1 MSYIDTKKKWNRIV
15 ACVMAVILSASMTI
29 SPLAAEAVP
38 NTPKEEVVYVNL
50 NTDGSVKEINVVNI
64 FDLDKD
70 GQIVDYGRYESLR
83 NMTTTDKIEYSGD
96 KVTVDAKAGKLY
108 YEGKLSKNVM
118 PWDLSLHYYL
128 DGKEYPAEEIAGK
141 SGALKITMSIRK
153 NPNCSGAFFENYA
166 LQASVTLDTNQCENI
181 VTEDATV
188 ANVGSKKQL
197 TYTILPGKEADLA
210 ITADVKDFE
219 MPAIAVN
226 GVPLSLDIE
235 VDDEELMSKVDELVD
250 GIVKLDDGSLE
261 LKDGASELKN
271 GSSDLESG
279 ALDLRDGMSDLDGG
293 VQELYDGILKVQD
306 GLLELDSNS
315 DDLTEGSAKVKE
327 ALKTIQE
334 ALKSISASSD
344 QIDELV
350 KASNEINDGIGELV
364 GGISTLKSGIDQYK
378 AGLGED
384 GLKKLQQGNGTA
396 IELIDGIIDALN
408 NVINMLSQIPV
419 PLEQEVQPPVAQDV
433 PAETT
438 PLPDVSEE
446 HTEEETQ
453 QPSEG
458 ESTDASQDMTS
469 QEENSQEDSSN
480 TSQNDEDAGAFDE
493 LQTEEPAQMTG
504 AESSTDDYYSSG
516 SSVISQEEI
525 QAQVSLLRSL
535 IQELE
540 TVKELFNGNLALAKG
555 TETFLS
561 AAVPGVGELMS
572 GAEKLQ
578 TNYKQFNSV
587 IEGLG
592 TQLKEMLLGLSK
604 LSEGID
610 MLVEQYEVLD
620 QGINSYTGGV
630 EKILDG
636 YGQLVDGAKQ
646 LVGGSGKLKDGTN
659 TLYNGT
665 VDMAQG
671 MSDFYDGAGEL
682 KDGTGEMRDRTS
694 GMNSEINEQI
704 DNLVSDI
711 TGDPSDIGS
720 FVSDENTNVKAVQ
733 FVIQTEPIQEPDA
746 PEEEPAAQ
754 PKLTFWQ
761 KFLKLFGLYN
771 EK

>member
-15 ACVMAVILSASMTI
+15 ACVMAVILSTSMTI

-70 GQIVDYGRYESLR
+70 GQIVDYGSYESLR

-96 KVTVDAKAGKLY
+96 KITVDAKAGKLY

-118 PWDLSLHYYL
+118 PWDFSLHYYL

-153 NPNCSGAFFENYA
+153 NPDCSGTFFENYA

-197 TYTILPGKEADLA
+197 TYTILPGKEADLT

-226 GVPLSLDIE
+226 GVPLSLNID

-261 LKDGASELKN
+261 LKDGASDLKN

-327 ALKTIQE
+327 ALETIQ
-334 ALKSISASSD
+334 ASLQSISASSD

-364 GGISTLKSGIDQYK
+364 GGISTLKSGIDQYQ

-384 GLKKLQQGNGTA
+384 GLEKLQQGNGSA
-396 IELIDGIIDALN
+396 VEIIDGIIDALN
-408 NVINMLSQIPV
+408 DVIDMLSQSSVSPE
-419 PLEQEVQPPVAQDV
+419 PDAPAQ
-433 PAETT
+433 TM

-446 HTEEETQ
+446 HTEEGTQ
-453 QPSEG
+453 QPSEK
-458 ESTDASQDMTS
+458 ESTDNSQDMVP
-469 QEENSQEDSSN
+469 QEENSQEDSLE
-480 TSQNDEDAGAFDE
+480 TSQNSEDAGASDE
-493 LQTEEPAQMTG
+493 LQTDESAQMIG
-504 AESSTDDYYSSG
+504 VESSTDDYYSSG
-516 SSVISQEEI
+516 SSVTSQEEI
-525 QAQVSLLRSL
+525 QAQISLLRDL
-535 IQELE
+535 IQQLE
-540 TVKELFNGNLALAKG
+540 TVKQLFNGNLALVKG

-561 AAVPGVGELMS
+561 SAVPGVGELMS

-578 TNYKQFNSV
+578 TNYQQFNSV

-610 MLVEQYEVLD
+610 MLVEQYDVLD

-630 EKILDG
+630 AKILNG

-646 LVGGSGKLKDGTN
+646 LVGGSEKLKDGTS

-682 KDGTGEMRDRTS
+682 KDGTGEMRDKTS
-694 GMNSEINEQI
+694 GMDSEIDEQI

-711 TGDPSDIGS
+711 TGDVSDIGS

-733 FVIQTEPIQEPDA
+733 FVIKTEPIQEQDV
-746 PEEEPAAQ
+746 PEEEPAEQ

-771 EK
+771 EN

>member
-15 ACVMAVILSASMTI
+15 ACVMAVILSTSMTI

-70 GQIVDYGRYESLR
+70 GQIVDYGSYESLR

-96 KVTVDAKAGKLY
+96 KITVDAKAGKLY

-118 PWDLSLHYYL
+118 PWDFSLHYYL

-153 NPNCSGAFFENYA
+153 NPDCSGTFFENYA

-197 TYTILPGKEADLA
+197 TYTILPGKEADLT

-226 GVPLSLDIE
+226 GVPLSLNID

-261 LKDGASELKN
+261 LKDGASDLKN

-327 ALKTIQE
+327 ALETIQ
-334 ALKSISASSD
+334 ASLQSISASSD

-364 GGISTLKSGIDQYK
+364 GGISTLKNGIDQYQ

-384 GLKKLQQGNGTA
+384 GLEKLQQGNGSA
-396 IELIDGIIDALN
+396 VEMIDGIIDALN
-408 NVINMLSQIPV
+408 DVIDMLSQSSVSPE
-419 PLEQEVQPPVAQDV
+419 PDAPAQ
-433 PAETT
+433 TM

-446 HTEEETQ
+446 HTEEGTQ
-453 QPSEG
+453 QPSEK
-458 ESTDASQDMTS
+458 ESTDNSQDMVP
-469 QEENSQEDSSN
+469 QEENSQEDSLE
-480 TSQNDEDAGAFDE
+480 TSQNSEDAGASDE
-493 LQTEEPAQMTG
+493 LQTDESAQMIG
-504 AESSTDDYYSSG
+504 VESSTDDYYSSG
-516 SSVISQEEI
+516 SSVTSQEEI
-525 QAQVSLLRSL
+525 QAQISLLRDL
-535 IQELE
+535 IQQLE
-540 TVKELFNGNLALAKG
+540 TVKQLFNGNLALVKG

-561 AAVPGVGELMS
+561 SAVPGVGELMS

-578 TNYKQFNSV
+578 TNYQQFNSV

-610 MLVEQYEVLD
+610 MLVEQYDVLD

-630 EKILDG
+630 AKILDG

-646 LVGGSGKLKDGTN
+646 LVGGSEKLKDGTS

-682 KDGTGEMRDRTS
+682 KDGTGEMRDKTS
-694 GMNSEINEQI
+694 GMDSEIDEQI

-711 TGDPSDIGS
+711 TGDVSDIGS

-733 FVIQTEPIQEPDA
+733 FVIQTEPIQEQDV
-746 PEEEPAAQ
+746 PEEEPAEQ

-771 EK
+771 EN

>member
-15 ACVMAVILSASMTI
+15 ACVMAVILSTSMTI

-70 GQIVDYGRYESLR
+70 GQIVDYGSYESLR

-96 KVTVDAKAGKLY
+96 KITVDAKAGKLY

-118 PWDLSLHYYL
+118 PWDFSLHYYL

-153 NPNCSGAFFENYA
+153 NPDCSGTFFENYA

-181 VTEDATV
+181 VTKDATV

-197 TYTILPGKEADLA
+197 TYTILPGKEADLT

-226 GVPLSLDIE
+226 GVPLSLNID

-261 LKDGASELKN
+261 LKDGASDLKN

-327 ALKTIQE
+327 ALETIQ
-334 ALKSISASSD
+334 ASLQSISASSD

-364 GGISTLKSGIDQYK
+364 GGISTLKNGIDQYQ

-384 GLKKLQQGNGTA
+384 GLEKLQQGNGSA
-396 IELIDGIIDALN
+396 VEMIDGIIDALN
-408 NVINMLSQIPV
+408 DVIDMLSQSSVSPE
-419 PLEQEVQPPVAQDV
+419 PDAPDQ
-433 PAETT
+433 TM

-446 HTEEETQ
+446 HTEEGTQ
-453 QPSEG
+453 QLSEK
-458 ESTDASQDMTS
+458 ESTD
-469 QEENSQEDSSN
+469 NSH
-480 TSQNDEDAGAFDE
+480 
-493 LQTEEPAQMTG
+493 LC
-504 AESSTDDYYSSG
+504 
-516 SSVISQEEI
+516 
-525 QAQVSLLRSL
+525 LL
-535 IQELE
+535 
-540 TVKELFNGNLALAKG
+540 K
-555 TETFLS
+555 
-561 AAVPGVGELMS
+561 M
-572 GAEKLQ
+572 
-578 TNYKQFNSV
+578 
-587 IEGLG
+587 
-592 TQLKEMLLGLSK
+592 
-604 LSEGID
+604 
-610 MLVEQYEVLD
+610 
-620 QGINSYTGGV
+620 
-630 EKILDG
+630 G
-636 YGQLVDGAKQ
+636 YV
-646 LVGGSGKLKDGTN
+646 
-659 TLYNGT
+659 
-665 VDMAQG
+665 
-671 MSDFYDGAGEL
+671 
-682 KDGTGEMRDRTS
+682 R
-694 GMNSEINEQI
+694 
-704 DNLVSDI
+704 
-711 TGDPSDIGS
+711 
-720 FVSDENTNVKAVQ
+720 
-733 FVIQTEPIQEPDA
+733 
-746 PEEEPAAQ
+746 
-754 PKLTFWQ
+754 
-761 KFLKLFGLYN
+761 
-771 EK
+771 

>member
-15 ACVMAVILSASMTI
+15 ACVMAVILSTSMTI

-70 GQIVDYGRYESLR
+70 GQIVDYGSYESLR

-96 KVTVDAKAGKLY
+96 KITVDAKAGKLY

-118 PWDLSLHYYL
+118 PWDFSLHYYL

-153 NPNCSGAFFENYA
+153 NPDCSGTFFENYA

-181 VTEDATV
+181 VTEDAAV

-197 TYTILPGKEADLA
+197 TYTILPGKEADLT

-226 GVPLSLDIE
+226 GVPLSLNID

-261 LKDGASELKN
+261 LKDGASDLKN
-271 GSSDLESG
+271 GSSDLERG

-327 ALKTIQE
+327 ALETIQ
-334 ALKSISASSD
+334 ASLQSISASSD

-364 GGISTLKSGIDQYK
+364 GGISTLKNGIDQYQ

-384 GLKKLQQGNGTA
+384 ELEKLQQGNGSA
-396 IELIDGIIDALN
+396 VEMIDGIIDALN
-408 NVINMLSQIPV
+408 DVIDMLSQSSVSPE
-419 PLEQEVQPPVAQDV
+419 PDAPAQ
-433 PAETT
+433 TM

-446 HTEEETQ
+446 HTEEGTQ
-453 QPSEG
+453 QPSEK
-458 ESTDASQDMTS
+458 ESTDNSQDMVP
-469 QEENSQEDSSN
+469 QEENSQEDSLE
-480 TSQNDEDAGAFDE
+480 TSQNSEDAGASDE
-493 LQTEEPAQMTG
+493 LQTDESAQMIG
-504 AESSTDDYYSSG
+504 VESSTDDYYSSG
-516 SSVISQEEI
+516 SSVTSQEEI
-525 QAQVSLLRSL
+525 QAQISLLRDL
-535 IQELE
+535 IQQLE
-540 TVKELFNGNLALAKG
+540 TVKQLFNGNLALVKG

-561 AAVPGVGELMS
+561 SAVPGVGELMS

-578 TNYKQFNSV
+578 TNYQQFNSV

-610 MLVEQYEVLD
+610 MLVEQYDVLD

-630 EKILDG
+630 AKILDG

-646 LVGGSGKLKDGTN
+646 LVGGSEKLKDGTS

-682 KDGTGEMRDRTS
+682 KDGTGEMRDKTS
-694 GMNSEINEQI
+694 GMDSEIDEQI

-711 TGDPSDIGS
+711 TGDVSDIGS

-733 FVIQTEPIQEPDA
+733 FVIQTEPIQEQDV
-746 PEEEPAAQ
+746 PEEEPAEQ

-771 EK
+771 EN

>member
-15 ACVMAVILSASMTI
+15 ACVMAVILSTSMTI

-70 GQIVDYGRYESLR
+70 GQIVDYGSYESLR

-96 KVTVDAKAGKLY
+96 KITVDAKAGKLY

-118 PWDLSLHYYL
+118 PWDFSLHYYL

-153 NPNCSGAFFENYA
+153 NPDCSGTFFENYA

-197 TYTILPGKEADLA
+197 TYTILPGKEADLT

-226 GVPLSLDIE
+226 GVPLSLNID

-261 LKDGASELKN
+261 LKDGASDLKN

-327 ALKTIQE
+327 ALETIQ
-334 ALKSISASSD
+334 ASLQSISASSD

-364 GGISTLKSGIDQYK
+364 GGISTLKSGIDQYQ

-384 GLKKLQQGNGTA
+384 GLEKLQQGNGSA
-396 IELIDGIIDALN
+396 VEIIDGIIDALN
-408 NVINMLSQIPV
+408 DVIDMLSQSSVSPE
-419 PLEQEVQPPVAQDV
+419 PDAPAQ
-433 PAETT
+433 TM

-446 HTEEETQ
+446 HTEEGTQ
-453 QPSEG
+453 QPSEK
-458 ESTDASQDMTS
+458 ESTDNSQDMVP
-469 QEENSQEDSSN
+469 QEENSQEDSLE
-480 TSQNDEDAGAFDE
+480 TSQNSEDAGASDE
-493 LQTEEPAQMTG
+493 LQTDESAQMIG
-504 AESSTDDYYSSG
+504 VESSTDDYYSSG
-516 SSVISQEEI
+516 SSVTSQEEI
-525 QAQVSLLRSL
+525 QTQISLLRDL
-535 IQELE
+535 IQQLE
-540 TVKELFNGNLALAKG
+540 TVKQLFNGNLALVKG

-561 AAVPGVGELMS
+561 SAVPGVGELMS

-578 TNYKQFNSV
+578 TNYQQFNSV

-610 MLVEQYEVLD
+610 MLVEQYDVLD

-630 EKILDG
+630 AKILDG

-646 LVGGSGKLKDGTN
+646 LVGGSEKLKDGTS

-682 KDGTGEMRDRTS
+682 KDGTGEMRDKTS
-694 GMNSEINEQI
+694 GMDSEIDEQI

-711 TGDPSDIGS
+711 TGDVSDIGS

-733 FVIQTEPIQEPDA
+733 FVIQTEPIQEQDV
-746 PEEEPAAQ
+746 PEEEPAEQ

-771 EK
+771 EN

>member
-15 ACVMAVILSASMTI
+15 ACVMAVILSTSMTI

-70 GQIVDYGRYESLR
+70 GQIVDYGSYESLR

-96 KVTVDAKAGKLY
+96 KITVDAKAGKLY

-118 PWDLSLHYYL
+118 PWDFSLHYYL

-153 NPNCSGAFFENYA
+153 NPDCSGTFFENYA

-197 TYTILPGKEADLA
+197 TYTILPGKEADLT

-226 GVPLSLDIE
+226 GVPLSLNID

-261 LKDGASELKN
+261 LKDGASDLKN

-327 ALKTIQE
+327 ALETIQ
-334 ALKSISASSD
+334 ASLQSISASSD

-364 GGISTLKSGIDQYK
+364 GGISTLKNGIDQYQ

-384 GLKKLQQGNGTA
+384 GLEKLQQGNGSA
-396 IELIDGIIDALN
+396 VEMIDGIIDALN
-408 NVINMLSQIPV
+408 DVIDMLSQSSVSPE
-419 PLEQEVQPPVAQDV
+419 PDAPAQ
-433 PAETT
+433 TM

-446 HTEEETQ
+446 HTEEGTQ
-453 QPSEG
+453 QPSEK
-458 ESTDASQDMTS
+458 ESTDNSQDMVP
-469 QEENSQEDSSN
+469 QEENSQEDSLEP
-480 TSQNDEDAGAFDE
+480 SQNSEDAGAADE
-493 LQTEEPAQMTG
+493 LQTDETAQMIG
-504 AESSTDDYYSSG
+504 VESSTDDYYSSG
-516 SSVISQEEI
+516 SSVTSQEEI
-525 QAQVSLLRSL
+525 QAQISLLRDL
-535 IQELE
+535 IQQLE
-540 TVKELFNGNLALAKG
+540 TVKQLFNGNLALVKG

-561 AAVPGVGELMS
+561 SAVPGVGELMS

-578 TNYKQFNSV
+578 TNYQQFNSV

-610 MLVEQYEVLD
+610 MLVEQYDVLD

-630 EKILDG
+630 AKILDG

-646 LVGGSGKLKDGTN
+646 LVGGSEKLKDGTS

-682 KDGTGEMRDRTS
+682 KDGTGEMRDKTS
-694 GMNSEINEQI
+694 GMDSEIDEQI

-711 TGDPSDIGS
+711 TGDVSDIGS

-733 FVIQTEPIQEPDA
+733 FVIQTEPIQEQDV
-746 PEEEPAAQ
+746 PEEEPAEQ

-771 EK
+771 EN

>member
-15 ACVMAVILSASMTI
+15 ACVMAVILSTSMTI

-96 KVTVDAKAGKLY
+96 KITVDAKAGKLY

-118 PWDLSLHYYL
+118 PWDFSLHYYL

-153 NPNCSGAFFENYA
+153 NPDCSGTFFENYA
-166 LQASVTLDTNQCENI
+166 LQSSVTLDTNQCENI

-197 TYTILPGKEADLA
+197 TYTILPGKEADLT

-226 GVPLSLDIE
+226 GVPLSLNID

-261 LKDGASELKN
+261 LKDGASDLKN

-327 ALKTIQE
+327 ALETIQ
-334 ALKSISASSD
+334 ASLQSISASSD

-364 GGISTLKSGIDQYK
+364 GGISTLKSGIDQYQ

-384 GLKKLQQGNGTA
+384 GLEKLQQGNGSA
-396 IELIDGIIDALN
+396 VEMIDGIIDALN
-408 NVINMLSQIPV
+408 DVIDMLSQSSVSPE
-419 PLEQEVQPPVAQDV
+419 PDAPAQ
-433 PAETT
+433 TM

-446 HTEEETQ
+446 HIEEGTQ
-453 QPSEG
+453 QPSEK
-458 ESTDASQDMTS
+458 ESTDNSQDMVP
-469 QEENSQEDSSN
+469 QEENSQEDSLE
-480 TSQNDEDAGAFDE
+480 TSQNSEDAGASDE
-493 LQTEEPAQMTG
+493 LQTDESAQMIG
-504 AESSTDDYYSSG
+504 VESSTDDYYSSG
-516 SSVISQEEI
+516 SSVTSQEKI
-525 QAQVSLLRSL
+525 QAQISLLRDL
-535 IQELE
+535 IQQLE
-540 TVKELFNGNLALAKG
+540 TVKQLFNGNLALVKG

-561 AAVPGVGELMS
+561 SAVPGVGELMS

-578 TNYKQFNSV
+578 TNYQQFNSV

-610 MLVEQYEVLD
+610 MLVEQYDVLD

-630 EKILDG
+630 AKILDG

-646 LVGGSGKLKDGTN
+646 LVGGSEKLKDGTS

-682 KDGTGEMRDRTS
+682 KDGTGEMRDKTS
-694 GMNSEINEQI
+694 GMDSEIDEQI

-711 TGDPSDIGS
+711 TGDVSDIGS

-733 FVIQTEPIQEPDA
+733 FVIQTEPIQEQDVS
-746 PEEEPAAQ
+746 EEEPAEQ

-771 EK
+771 EN

>member
-15 ACVMAVILSASMTI
+15 ACVMAVILSTSMTI

-70 GQIVDYGRYESLR
+70 GQIVDYGSYESLR

-96 KVTVDAKAGKLY
+96 KITVDAKAGKLY

-118 PWDLSLHYYL
+118 PWDFSLHYYL

-153 NPNCSGAFFENYA
+153 NPDCSGTFFENYA

-197 TYTILPGKEADLA
+197 TYTILPGKEADLT

-226 GVPLSLDIE
+226 GVPLSLNID

-261 LKDGASELKN
+261 LKDGASDLKN

-327 ALKTIQE
+327 ALETIQ
-334 ALKSISASSD
+334 ASLQSISASSD

-364 GGISTLKSGIDQYK
+364 GGISTLKNGIDQYQ

-384 GLKKLQQGNGTA
+384 GLEKLQQGNGSA
-396 IELIDGIIDALN
+396 VEMIDGIIDALN
-408 NVINMLSQIPV
+408 DVIDMLSQSSVSPE
-419 PLEQEVQPPVAQDV
+419 PDAPAQ
-433 PAETT
+433 TM

-446 HTEEETQ
+446 HTEEGTQ
-453 QPSEG
+453 QPSEK
-458 ESTDASQDMTS
+458 ESTDNSQDMVP
-469 QEENSQEDSSN
+469 QEENSQEDSLE
-480 TSQNDEDAGAFDE
+480 TSQNSEDAGASDE
-493 LQTEEPAQMTG
+493 LQTDESAQMIG
-504 AESSTDDYYSSG
+504 VESSTDDYYSSG
-516 SSVISQEEI
+516 SSVTSQEEI
-525 QAQVSLLRSL
+525 QAQISLLRDL
-535 IQELE
+535 IQQLE
-540 TVKELFNGNLALAKG
+540 TVKQLFNGNLALVKG

-561 AAVPGVGELMS
+561 SAVPGVGELMS

-578 TNYKQFNSV
+578 TNYQQFNSV

-610 MLVEQYEVLD
+610 MLVEQYDVLD

-630 EKILDG
+630 AKILDG

-646 LVGGSGKLKDGTN
+646 LVGGSEKLKDGTS

-682 KDGTGEMRDRTS
+682 KDGTGEMRDKTS
-694 GMNSEINEQI
+694 GMDSEIDEQI
-704 DNLVSDI
+704 DSLVSDI
-711 TGDPSDIGS
+711 TGDVSDIGS

-733 FVIQTEPIQEPDA
+733 FVIQTEPIQEQDV
-746 PEEEPAAQ
+746 PEEEPAEQ

-771 EK
+771 EN

>member
-15 ACVMAVILSASMTI
+15 ACVMAVILSTSMTI

-70 GQIVDYGRYESLR
+70 GQIVDYGSYESLR

-96 KVTVDAKAGKLY
+96 KITVDAKAGKLY

-118 PWDLSLHYYL
+118 PWDFSLHYYL

-153 NPNCSGAFFENYA
+153 NPDCSGTFFENYA

-197 TYTILPGKEADLA
+197 TYTILPGKEADLT

-226 GVPLSLDIE
+226 GVPLSLNID

-261 LKDGASELKN
+261 LKDGASDLKN

-327 ALKTIQE
+327 ALETIQ
-334 ALKSISASSD
+334 ASLQSISASSD

-364 GGISTLKSGIDQYK
+364 GGISTLKSGIDQYQ

-384 GLKKLQQGNGTA
+384 GLEKLQQGNGSA
-396 IELIDGIIDALN
+396 VEIIDGIINALN
-408 NVINMLSQIPV
+408 DVIDMLSQSSVSPE
-419 PLEQEVQPPVAQDV
+419 PDAPAQ
-433 PAETT
+433 TM

-446 HTEEETQ
+446 HTEEGTQ
-453 QPSEG
+453 QPSEK
-458 ESTDASQDMTS
+458 ESTDNSQDMVP
-469 QEENSQEDSSN
+469 QEENSQEDSLE
-480 TSQNDEDAGAFDE
+480 TSQNSEDAGASDE
-493 LQTEEPAQMTG
+493 LQTDESAQMIG
-504 AESSTDDYYSSG
+504 VESSTDDYYSSG
-516 SSVISQEEI
+516 SSVTSQEEI
-525 QAQVSLLRSL
+525 QAQISLLRDL
-535 IQELE
+535 IQQLE
-540 TVKELFNGNLALAKG
+540 TVKQLFNGNLALVKG

-561 AAVPGVGELMS
+561 SAVPGIGELMS

-578 TNYKQFNSV
+578 TNYQQFNSV

-610 MLVEQYEVLD
+610 MLVEQYDVLD

-630 EKILDG
+630 AKILDG

-646 LVGGSGKLKDGTN
+646 LVGGSEKLKDGTS

-682 KDGTGEMRDRTS
+682 KDGTGEMRDKTS
-694 GMNSEINEQI
+694 GMDSEIDEQI

-711 TGDPSDIGS
+711 TGDVSDIGS

-733 FVIQTEPIQEPDA
+733 FVIQTEPIQEQDV
-746 PEEEPAAQ
+746 PEEEPAEQ

-771 EK
+771 EN

>member
-15 ACVMAVILSASMTI
+15 ACVMAVILSTSMTI

-70 GQIVDYGRYESLR
+70 GQIVDYGSYESLR

-96 KVTVDAKAGKLY
+96 KITVDAKAGKLY

-118 PWDLSLHYYL
+118 PWDFSLHYYL

-153 NPNCSGAFFENYA
+153 NPDCSGTFFENYA

-181 VTEDATV
+181 VTEDAAV

-197 TYTILPGKEADLA
+197 TYTILPGKEADLT

-226 GVPLSLDIE
+226 GVPLSLNID

-261 LKDGASELKN
+261 LKDGASDLKN

-327 ALKTIQE
+327 ALETIQ
-334 ALKSISASSD
+334 ASLQSISASSD

-364 GGISTLKSGIDQYK
+364 GGISTLKNGIDQYQ

-384 GLKKLQQGNGTA
+384 ELEKLQQGNGSA
-396 IELIDGIIDALN
+396 VEMIDGIIDALN
-408 NVINMLSQIPV
+408 DVIDMLSQSSVSPE
-419 PLEQEVQPPVAQDV
+419 PDAPAQ
-433 PAETT
+433 TM

-446 HTEEETQ
+446 HTEEGTQ
-453 QPSEG
+453 QPSEK
-458 ESTDASQDMTS
+458 ESTDNSQDMVP
-469 QEENSQEDSSN
+469 QEENSQEDSLE
-480 TSQNDEDAGAFDE
+480 TSQNSEDAGASDE
-493 LQTEEPAQMTG
+493 LQTDESAQMIG
-504 AESSTDDYYSSG
+504 VESSTDDYYSSG
-516 SSVISQEEI
+516 SSVTSQEEI
-525 QAQVSLLRSL
+525 QAQISLLRDL
-535 IQELE
+535 IQQLE
-540 TVKELFNGNLALAKG
+540 TVKQLFNGNLALVKG

-561 AAVPGVGELMS
+561 SAVPGVGELMS

-578 TNYKQFNSV
+578 TNYQQFNSV

-610 MLVEQYEVLD
+610 MLVEQYDVLD

-630 EKILDG
+630 AKILDG

-646 LVGGSGKLKDGTN
+646 LVGGSEKLKDGTS

-682 KDGTGEMRDRTS
+682 KDGTGEMRDKTS
-694 GMNSEINEQI
+694 GMDSEIDEQI

-711 TGDPSDIGS
+711 TGDVSDIGS

-733 FVIQTEPIQEPDA
+733 FVIQTEPIQEQDV
-746 PEEEPAAQ
+746 PEEEPAEQ

-771 EK
+771 EN

>member
-15 ACVMAVILSASMTI
+15 ACVMAVILSTSMTI

-70 GQIVDYGRYESLR
+70 GQIVDYGSYESLR

-96 KVTVDAKAGKLY
+96 KITVDAKAGKLY

-118 PWDLSLHYYL
+118 PWDFSLHYYL

-153 NPNCSGAFFENYA
+153 NPDYSGTFFENYA
-166 LQASVTLDTNQCENI
+166 LQTSVTLDTNQCENI

-197 TYTILPGKEADLA
+197 TYTILPGKEADLT

-226 GVPLSLDIE
+226 GVPLSLNID

-261 LKDGASELKN
+261 LKDGASDLKN

-327 ALKTIQE
+327 ALETIQ
-334 ALKSISASSD
+334 ASLQSISASSD

-364 GGISTLKSGIDQYK
+364 GGISTLKSGIDQYQ

-384 GLKKLQQGNGTA
+384 GLEKLQQGNGSA
-396 IELIDGIIDALN
+396 VEMIDGIIDALN
-408 NVINMLSQIPV
+408 DVIDMLSQSSVSPE
-419 PLEQEVQPPVAQDV
+419 PDAPAQ
-433 PAETT
+433 TM

-446 HTEEETQ
+446 HTEEGTQ
-453 QPSEG
+453 QPSEK
-458 ESTDASQDMTS
+458 ESTDNSQDMVP
-469 QEENSQEDSSN
+469 QEENSQEDSLE
-480 TSQNDEDAGAFDE
+480 TSQNSEDAEASNE
-493 LQTEEPAQMTG
+493 LQTDETAQMIG
-504 AESSTDDYYSSG
+504 VESSTDDYYSSG
-516 SSVISQEEI
+516 SSVTSQEEI
-525 QAQVSLLRSL
+525 QAQISLLRDL
-535 IQELE
+535 IQQLE
-540 TVKELFNGNLALAKG
+540 TVKQLFNGNLALVKG

-561 AAVPGVGELMS
+561 SAVPGVGELMS

-578 TNYKQFNSV
+578 TNYQQFNSV

-610 MLVEQYEVLD
+610 MLVEQYDVLD

-630 EKILDG
+630 AKILDG

-646 LVGGSGKLKDGTN
+646 LVGGSEKLKDGTS

-682 KDGTGEMRDRTS
+682 KDGTGEMRDKTS
-694 GMNSEINEQI
+694 GMDSEIDEQI

-711 TGDPSDIGS
+711 TGDVSDIGS

-733 FVIQTEPIQEPDA
+733 FVIQTEPIQEQDVS
-746 PEEEPAAQ
+746 EEEPAEQ

-771 EK
+771 EN

>member
-15 ACVMAVILSASMTI
+15 ACVMAVILSTSMTI

-70 GQIVDYGRYESLR
+70 GQIVDYGSYESLR

-96 KVTVDAKAGKLY
+96 KITVDAKAGKLY

-118 PWDLSLHYYL
+118 PWDFSLHYYL

-153 NPNCSGAFFENYA
+153 NPDCSGTFFENYA

-197 TYTILPGKEADLA
+197 TYTILPGKEADLT

-226 GVPLSLDIE
+226 GVPLSLNID

-261 LKDGASELKN
+261 LKDGASDLKN

-327 ALKTIQE
+327 ALETIQ
-334 ALKSISASSD
+334 ASLQSISASSD

-364 GGISTLKSGIDQYK
+364 GGISTLKNGIDQYQ

-384 GLKKLQQGNGTA
+384 GLEKLQQGNGSA
-396 IELIDGIIDALN
+396 VEMIDGIIDALN
-408 NVINMLSQIPV
+408 DVIDMLSQSSVSPE
-419 PLEQEVQPPVAQDV
+419 PDAPDQ
-433 PAETT
+433 TM

-446 HTEEETQ
+446 HTEEGTQ
-453 QPSEG
+453 RPFEK
-458 ESTDASQDMTS
+458 ESTDNSQDMVT
-469 QEENSQEDSSN
+469 QEENSQEDSLE
-480 TSQNDEDAGAFDE
+480 TSQNSEDAGASDE
-493 LQTEEPAQMTG
+493 LQTDESAQMIG
-504 AESSTDDYYSSG
+504 VESSTDDYYSSG
-516 SSVISQEEI
+516 SSVTSQEEI
-525 QAQVSLLRSL
+525 QAQISLLRDL
-535 IQELE
+535 IQQLE
-540 TVKELFNGNLALAKG
+540 TVKQLFNGNLALVKG

-561 AAVPGVGELMS
+561 SAVPGVGELMS
-572 GAEKLQ
+572 GAEKLR
-578 TNYKQFNSV
+578 TNYQQFNSV

-610 MLVEQYEVLD
+610 MLVEQYDVLD

-630 EKILDG
+630 AKILDG

-646 LVGGSGKLKDGTN
+646 LVGGSEKLKDGTS

-682 KDGTGEMRDRTS
+682 KDGTGEMRDKTS
-694 GMNSEINEQI
+694 GMDSEIDEQI

-711 TGDPSDIGS
+711 TGDVSDIGS

-733 FVIQTEPIQEPDA
+733 FVIQTEPIQEQDV
-746 PEEEPAAQ
+746 PEEEPAEQ

-771 EK
+771 EN

>member
-15 ACVMAVILSASMTI
+15 ACVMAVILSTSMTI

-70 GQIVDYGRYESLR
+70 GQIVDYGSYESLR

-96 KVTVDAKAGKLY
+96 KITVDAKAGKLY

-118 PWDLSLHYYL
+118 PWDFSLHYYL

-153 NPNCSGAFFENYA
+153 NPDCSGTFFENYA

-197 TYTILPGKEADLA
+197 TYTILPGKEADLT

-226 GVPLSLDIE
+226 GVPLSLNID

-261 LKDGASELKN
+261 LKDGASDLKN

-327 ALKTIQE
+327 ALETIQ
-334 ALKSISASSD
+334 ASLQSISASSD

-364 GGISTLKSGIDQYK
+364 GGISTLKNGIDQYQ

-384 GLKKLQQGNGTA
+384 GLEKLQQGNGSA
-396 IELIDGIIDALN
+396 VEMIDGIIDALN
-408 NVINMLSQIPV
+408 DVIDMLSQSSVSPE
-419 PLEQEVQPPVAQDV
+419 PDAPAQ
-433 PAETT
+433 TM

-446 HTEEETQ
+446 HTEEGTQ
-453 QPSEG
+453 QPSEK
-458 ESTDASQDMTS
+458 ESTDNSQDMVP
-469 QEENSQEDSSN
+469 QEENSQEDSLE
-480 TSQNDEDAGAFDE
+480 TSQNSEDAGASDE
-493 LQTEEPAQMTG
+493 LQTDESAQMIG
-504 AESSTDDYYSSG
+504 VESSTDDYYSSG
-516 SSVISQEEI
+516 SSVTSQEEI
-525 QAQVSLLRSL
+525 QAQISLLRDL
-535 IQELE
+535 IQQLE
-540 TVKELFNGNLALAKG
+540 TVKQLFNGNLALVKG

-561 AAVPGVGELMS
+561 SAVPGVGELMS

-578 TNYKQFNSV
+578 TNYQQFNSV

-610 MLVEQYEVLD
+610 MLVEQYDVLD

-630 EKILDG
+630 AKILDG

-646 LVGGSGKLKDGTN
+646 LVGGSEKLKDGTS

-682 KDGTGEMRDRTS
+682 KDGTGEMRDKTS
-694 GMNSEINEQI
+694 GMDSEIDEQI

-711 TGDPSDIGS
+711 TGDVSDIGS

-733 FVIQTEPIQEPDA
+733 FVIQTEPIQEQDVS
-746 PEEEPAAQ
+746 EEEPAEQ

-771 EK
+771 EN

>member
-1 MSYIDTKKKWNRIV
+1 
-15 ACVMAVILSASMTI
+15 
-29 SPLAAEAVP
+29 
-38 NTPKEEVVYVNL
+38 
-50 NTDGSVKEINVVNI
+50 
-64 FDLDKD
+64 
-70 GQIVDYGRYESLR
+70 
-83 NMTTTDKIEYSGD
+83 
-96 KVTVDAKAGKLY
+96 
-108 YEGKLSKNVM
+108 
-118 PWDLSLHYYL
+118 
-128 DGKEYPAEEIAGK
+128 
-141 SGALKITMSIRK
+141 
-153 NPNCSGAFFENYA
+153 
-166 LQASVTLDTNQCENI
+166 
-181 VTEDATV
+181 
-188 ANVGSKKQL
+188 
-197 TYTILPGKEADLA
+197 
-210 ITADVKDFE
+210 
-219 MPAIAVN
+219 
-226 GVPLSLDIE
+226 
-235 VDDEELMSKVDELVD
+235 
-250 GIVKLDDGSLE
+250 
-261 LKDGASELKN
+261 
-271 GSSDLESG
+271 
-279 ALDLRDGMSDLDGG
+279 
-293 VQELYDGILKVQD
+293 
-306 GLLELDSNS
+306 
-315 DDLTEGSAKVKE
+315 
-327 ALKTIQE
+327 
-334 ALKSISASSD
+334 
-344 QIDELV
+344 
-350 KASNEINDGIGELV
+350 
-364 GGISTLKSGIDQYK
+364 
-378 AGLGED
+378 
-384 GLKKLQQGNGTA
+384 
-396 IELIDGIIDALN
+396 
-408 NVINMLSQIPV
+408 MLSQIPV

>member
-15 ACVMAVILSASMTI
+15 ACVMAVILSTSMTI

-38 NTPKEEVVYVNL
+38 NTPKEEVVYANL

-70 GQIVDYGRYESLR
+70 GQIVDYGSYESLR

-96 KVTVDAKAGKLY
+96 KITVDAKAGKLY

-118 PWDLSLHYYL
+118 PWDFSLHYYL

-153 NPNCSGAFFENYA
+153 NPDCSGTFFENYA

-197 TYTILPGKEADLA
+197 TYTILPGKEADLI

-226 GVPLSLDIE
+226 GVPLSLNID

-261 LKDGASELKN
+261 LKDGASDLKN

-327 ALKTIQE
+327 ALETIQ
-334 ALKSISASSD
+334 ASLQSISASSD

-364 GGISTLKSGIDQYK
+364 GGISTLKSGIDQYQ

-384 GLKKLQQGNGTA
+384 GLEKLQQGNGSA
-396 IELIDGIIDALN
+396 VEIIDGIIDALN
-408 NVINMLSQIPV
+408 DVIDMLSQSSVSPE
-419 PLEQEVQPPVAQDV
+419 PDAPAQ
-433 PAETT
+433 TM

-446 HTEEETQ
+446 HTEEGTQ
-453 QPSEG
+453 QPSEK
-458 ESTDASQDMTS
+458 ESTDNSQDMVP
-469 QEENSQEDSSN
+469 QEENSQEDSLE
-480 TSQNDEDAGAFDE
+480 TSQNSEDAGASDE
-493 LQTEEPAQMTG
+493 LQTDESAQMIG
-504 AESSTDDYYSSG
+504 VESSTDDYYSSG
-516 SSVISQEEI
+516 SSVTSQEEI
-525 QAQVSLLRSL
+525 QAQISLLRDL
-535 IQELE
+535 IQQLE
-540 TVKELFNGNLALAKG
+540 TVKQLFNGNLALVKG

-561 AAVPGVGELMS
+561 SAVPGVGELMS

-578 TNYKQFNSV
+578 TNYQQFNSV

-610 MLVEQYEVLD
+610 MLVEQYDVLD

-630 EKILDG
+630 AKILDG

-646 LVGGSGKLKDGTN
+646 LVGGSEKLKDGTS

-682 KDGTGEMRDRTS
+682 KDGTGEMRDKTS
-694 GMNSEINEQI
+694 GMDSEIDEQI

-711 TGDPSDIGS
+711 TGDVSDIGS

-733 FVIQTEPIQEPDA
+733 FVIQTEPIQEQDV
-746 PEEEPAAQ
+746 PEEEPAEQ

-771 EK
+771 EN

>member
-15 ACVMAVILSASMTI
+15 ACVMAVILSTSMTI

-70 GQIVDYGRYESLR
+70 GQIVDYGSYESLR

-96 KVTVDAKAGKLY
+96 KITVDAKAGKLY

-118 PWDLSLHYYL
+118 PWDFSLHYYL

-153 NPNCSGAFFENYA
+153 NPDCSGTFFENYA

-197 TYTILPGKEADLA
+197 TYTILPGKEADLT

-226 GVPLSLDIE
+226 GVPLSLNID

-261 LKDGASELKN
+261 LKDGASDLKN

-327 ALKTIQE
+327 ALETIQ
-334 ALKSISASSD
+334 ASLQSISASSD

-364 GGISTLKSGIDQYK
+364 GGISTLKNGIDQYQ

-384 GLKKLQQGNGTA
+384 GLEKLQQGNGSA
-396 IELIDGIIDALN
+396 VEMIDGIIDALN
-408 NVINMLSQIPV
+408 DVIDMLSQSSVSPE
-419 PLEQEVQPPVAQDV
+419 PDAPAQ
-433 PAETT
+433 TM
-438 PLPDVSEE
+438 PLPDISEE
-446 HTEEETQ
+446 HTEEGTQ
-453 QPSEG
+453 QPSEK
-458 ESTDASQDMTS
+458 ESTDNSQDMVP
-469 QEENSQEDSSN
+469 QEENSQEDSLE
-480 TSQNDEDAGAFDE
+480 TSQNSEDAGASDE
-493 LQTEEPAQMTG
+493 LQTDETAQMIG
-504 AESSTDDYYSSG
+504 VESSTDDYYSSG
-516 SSVISQEEI
+516 SSVTSQEEI
-525 QAQVSLLRSL
+525 QAQISLLRDL
-535 IQELE
+535 IQQLE
-540 TVKELFNGNLALAKG
+540 TVKQLFNGNLALVKG

-561 AAVPGVGELMS
+561 SAVPGVGELMS

-578 TNYKQFNSV
+578 TNYQQFNSV

-610 MLVEQYEVLD
+610 MLVEQYDVLD

-630 EKILDG
+630 AKILDG

-646 LVGGSGKLKDGTN
+646 LVGGSEKLKDGTS

-682 KDGTGEMRDRTS
+682 KDGTGEMRDKTS
-694 GMNSEINEQI
+694 GMDSEIDEQI
-704 DNLVSDI
+704 DSLVSDI
-711 TGDPSDIGS
+711 TGDVSDIGS

-733 FVIQTEPIQEPDA
+733 FVIQTEPIQEQDV
-746 PEEEPAAQ
+746 PEEEPAEQ

-771 EK
+771 EN

>member
-15 ACVMAVILSASMTI
+15 ACVMAVILSTSMTI

-70 GQIVDYGRYESLR
+70 GQIVDYGSYESLR

-96 KVTVDAKAGKLY
+96 KITVDAKAGKLY

-118 PWDLSLHYYL
+118 PWDFSLHYYL

-153 NPNCSGAFFENYA
+153 NPDCSGTFFENYA

-197 TYTILPGKEADLA
+197 TYTILPGKEADLT

-226 GVPLSLDIE
+226 GVPLSLNID

-261 LKDGASELKN
+261 LKDGASDLKD

-327 ALKTIQE
+327 ALETIQ
-334 ALKSISASSD
+334 ASLQSISASSD

-350 KASNEINDGIGELV
+350 NASNEINAGIGELV
-364 GGISTLKSGIDQYK
+364 GGISTLKSGIDQYQ

-384 GLKKLQQGNGTA
+384 GLEKLQQGNGSA
-396 IELIDGIIDALN
+396 VEMIDGIIDALN
-408 NVINMLSQIPV
+408 NVIDMLSQSSVSPE
-419 PLEQEVQPPVAQDV
+419 PDAPAQ
-433 PAETT
+433 TM

-446 HTEEETQ
+446 HTEEGTQ
-453 QPSEG
+453 QPSEK
-458 ESTDASQDMTS
+458 ESTDNSQDMVT
-469 QEENSQEDSSN
+469 QEENSQEDSLE
-480 TSQNDEDAGAFDE
+480 TSQNSEDAGASDE
-493 LQTEEPAQMTG
+493 LQTDETAQMIG
-504 AESSTDDYYSSG
+504 VESSTDDYYSSG
-516 SSVISQEEI
+516 SSVTSQEEI
-525 QAQVSLLRSL
+525 QAQISLLRDL
-535 IQELE
+535 IQQLE
-540 TVKELFNGNLALAKG
+540 TVKQLFNGNLALVKG

-561 AAVPGVGELMS
+561 SAVPGVGELMS

-578 TNYKQFNSV
+578 TNYQQFNSV

-592 TQLKEMLLGLSK
+592 TQLKEMLLGLSE

-610 MLVEQYEVLD
+610 MLVEQYDVLD

-630 EKILDG
+630 AKILDG

-646 LVGGSGKLKDGTN
+646 LVGGSEELKDGTS

-682 KDGTGEMRDRTS
+682 KDGTGEMRDKTS
-694 GMNSEINEQI
+694 GMDSEIDEQI
-704 DNLVSDI
+704 DSLVSDI
-711 TGDPSDIGS
+711 TGDVSDIGS

-733 FVIQTEPIQEPDA
+733 FVIQTEPIQEQDV
-746 PEEEPAAQ
+746 PEEEPAEQ

-771 EK
+771 EN

>member
-15 ACVMAVILSASMTI
+15 ACVMAVILSTSMTI

-70 GQIVDYGRYESLR
+70 GQIVDYGSYESLR

-96 KVTVDAKAGKLY
+96 KITVDAKAGKLY

-118 PWDLSLHYYL
+118 PWDFSLHYYL

-153 NPNCSGAFFENYA
+153 NPDCSGTFFENYA

-197 TYTILPGKEADLA
+197 TYTILPGKEADLT
-210 ITADVKDFE
+210 ITADVKNFE

-226 GVPLSLDIE
+226 GVPLSLNID

-261 LKDGASELKN
+261 LKDGASDLKN

-327 ALKTIQE
+327 ALETIQ
-334 ALKSISASSD
+334 ASLQSISASSD

-364 GGISTLKSGIDQYK
+364 GGISTLKSGIDQYQ

-384 GLKKLQQGNGTA
+384 GLEKLQQGNGSA
-396 IELIDGIIDALN
+396 VEMIDGIIDALN
-408 NVINMLSQIPV
+408 DVIDMLSQSSVSPE
-419 PLEQEVQPPVAQDV
+419 PDAPSQ
-433 PAETT
+433 TM

-446 HTEEETQ
+446 HTEEGTQ
-453 QPSEG
+453 QPSEK
-458 ESTDASQDMTS
+458 ESTDNSQDMVT
-469 QEENSQEDSSN
+469 QEENSQEDSLE
-480 TSQNDEDAGAFDE
+480 TSQNSEDAGASDE
-493 LQTEEPAQMTG
+493 LQTDESAQMIG
-504 AESSTDDYYSSG
+504 VESSTDDYYSSG
-516 SSVISQEEI
+516 SSVTSQEEI
-525 QAQVSLLRSL
+525 QTQISLLRDL
-535 IQELE
+535 IQQLE
-540 TVKELFNGNLALAKG
+540 TVKQLFNGNLALVKG

-561 AAVPGVGELMS
+561 SAVPGVGELMS

-578 TNYKQFNSV
+578 TNYQQFNSV

-610 MLVEQYEVLD
+610 MLVEQYDVLD

-630 EKILDG
+630 AKILDG

-646 LVGGSGKLKDGTN
+646 LVGGSEKLKDGTS

-682 KDGTGEMRDRTS
+682 KDGTGEMRDKTS
-694 GMNSEINEQI
+694 GMDSEIDEQI

-711 TGDPSDIGS
+711 TGDVSDIGS

-733 FVIQTEPIQEPDA
+733 FVIQTEPIQEQDV
-746 PEEEPAAQ
+746 PEEEPAEQ

-771 EK
+771 EN

>member
-15 ACVMAVILSASMTI
+15 ACVMAVILSTSMTI

-70 GQIVDYGRYESLR
+70 GQIVDYGSYESLR

-96 KVTVDAKAGKLY
+96 KITVDAKAGKLY

-118 PWDLSLHYYL
+118 PWDFSLHYYL

-153 NPNCSGAFFENYA
+153 NPDCSGTFFENYA

-197 TYTILPGKEADLA
+197 TYTILPGKEADLT

-226 GVPLSLDIE
+226 GVPLSLNID

-261 LKDGASELKN
+261 LKDGASDLKN

-315 DDLTEGSAKVKE
+315 DELTEGSAKVKE

-334 ALKSISASSD
+334 ALHSISASSE

-364 GGISTLKSGIDQYK
+364 GGISALKSGIDQYN

-384 GLKKLQQGNGTA
+384 GLEKLQQGNGSA
-396 IELIDGIIDALN
+396 VEMIDGIIDALN
-408 NVINMLSQIPV
+408 DVIDMLSQSSVSPE
-419 PLEQEVQPPVAQDV
+419 PDAPAQ
-433 PAETT
+433 TM

-446 HTEEETQ
+446 HTEEGTQ
-453 QPSEG
+453 QPSEK
-458 ESTDASQDMTS
+458 ESTDNSQDMVP
-469 QEENSQEDSSN
+469 QEENSQEDSLE
-480 TSQNDEDAGAFDE
+480 TSQNSEDAGASDE
-493 LQTEEPAQMTG
+493 LQTDESAQMIG
-504 AESSTDDYYSSG
+504 VESSTDDYYSSG
-516 SSVISQEEI
+516 SSVTSQEEI
-525 QAQVSLLRSL
+525 QAQISLLRDL
-535 IQELE
+535 IQQLE
-540 TVKELFNGNLALAKG
+540 TVKQLFNGNLALVKG

-561 AAVPGVGELMS
+561 SAVPGVGELMS

-578 TNYKQFNSV
+578 TNYQQFNSV

-610 MLVEQYEVLD
+610 MLVEQYDVLD

-630 EKILDG
+630 AKILDG

-646 LVGGSGKLKDGTN
+646 LVGGSEKLKDGTS

-682 KDGTGEMRDRTS
+682 KDGTGEMRDKTS
-694 GMNSEINEQI
+694 GMDSEIDEQI

-711 TGDPSDIGS
+711 TGDVSDIGS

-733 FVIQTEPIQEPDA
+733 FVIKTEPIQEQDV
-746 PEEEPAAQ
+746 PEEEPAEQ

-771 EK
+771 EN

>member
-15 ACVMAVILSASMTI
+15 ACVMAVILSTSMTI

-70 GQIVDYGRYESLR
+70 GQIVDYGSYESLR

-96 KVTVDAKAGKLY
+96 KITVDAKAGKLY

-118 PWDLSLHYYL
+118 PWDFSLHYYL
-128 DGKEYPAEEIAGK
+128 DGKEYSAEEIAGK

-153 NPNCSGAFFENYA
+153 NPDCSGTFFENYA

-197 TYTILPGKEADLA
+197 TYTILPGKEADLT

-226 GVPLSLDIE
+226 GVPLSLNID
-235 VDDEELMSKVDELVD
+235 VDDKELMSKVDELVD

-261 LKDGASELKN
+261 LKDGASDLKN

-327 ALKTIQE
+327 ALETIQ
-334 ALKSISASSD
+334 ASLQSISASSD

-364 GGISTLKSGIDQYK
+364 GGISTLKSGIDQYQ

-384 GLKKLQQGNGTA
+384 GLEKLQQGNGSA
-396 IELIDGIIDALN
+396 VEIIDGIINALN
-408 NVINMLSQIPV
+408 DVIDMLSQSSVSPE
-419 PLEQEVQPPVAQDV
+419 PDAPAQ
-433 PAETT
+433 TM

-446 HTEEETQ
+446 HTEEGTQ
-453 QPSEG
+453 QPSEK
-458 ESTDASQDMTS
+458 ESTDNSQDMVP
-469 QEENSQEDSSN
+469 QEENSQEDSLE
-480 TSQNDEDAGAFDE
+480 TSQNSEDAGASDE
-493 LQTEEPAQMTG
+493 LQTDESAQMIG
-504 AESSTDDYYSSG
+504 VESSTDDYYSSG
-516 SSVISQEEI
+516 SSVTSQEEI
-525 QAQVSLLRSL
+525 QAQISLLRDL
-535 IQELE
+535 IQQLE
-540 TVKELFNGNLALAKG
+540 TVKQLFNGNLALVKG

-561 AAVPGVGELMS
+561 SAVPGVGELMS

-578 TNYKQFNSV
+578 TNYQQFNSV

-610 MLVEQYEVLD
+610 MLVEQYDVLD

-630 EKILDG
+630 AKILDG

-646 LVGGSGKLKDGTN
+646 LVGGSEKLKDGTS

-682 KDGTGEMRDRTS
+682 KDGTGEMRDKTS
-694 GMNSEINEQI
+694 GMDSEIDEQI
-704 DNLVSDI
+704 DSLVSDI
-711 TGDPSDIGS
+711 TGDVSDIGS

-733 FVIQTEPIQEPDA
+733 FVIQTEPIQEQDV
-746 PEEEPAAQ
+746 PEEEPAEQ

-771 EK
+771 EN

>member
-15 ACVMAVILSASMTI
+15 ACVMAVILSTSMTI

-70 GQIVDYGRYESLR
+70 GQIVDYGSYESLR

-96 KVTVDAKAGKLY
+96 KITVDAKAGKLY

-118 PWDLSLHYYL
+118 PWDFSLHYYL

-153 NPNCSGAFFENYA
+153 NPDCSGTFFENYA

-197 TYTILPGKEADLA
+197 TYTILPGKEADLT

-226 GVPLSLDIE
+226 GVPLSLNID

-261 LKDGASELKN
+261 LKDGASDLKN

-327 ALKTIQE
+327 ALETIQ
-334 ALKSISASSD
+334 ASLQSISASSD

-364 GGISTLKSGIDQYK
+364 GGISTLKSGIDQYQ

-384 GLKKLQQGNGTA
+384 GLEKLQQGNGSA
-396 IELIDGIIDALN
+396 VEIIDGIIDALN
-408 NVINMLSQIPV
+408 DVIDMLSQSSVSPE
-419 PLEQEVQPPVAQDV
+419 PDAPAQ
-433 PAETT
+433 TM

-446 HTEEETQ
+446 HTEEGTQ
-453 QPSEG
+453 QPSEK
-458 ESTDASQDMTS
+458 ESTDNSQDMVP
-469 QEENSQEDSSN
+469 QEENSQEDSLE
-480 TSQNDEDAGAFDE
+480 TSQNSEDAGASDE
-493 LQTEEPAQMTG
+493 LQTDESAQMIG
-504 AESSTDDYYSSG
+504 VESSTDDYYSSG
-516 SSVISQEEI
+516 SSVTSQEEI
-525 QAQVSLLRSL
+525 QAQISLLRDL
-535 IQELE
+535 IQQLE
-540 TVKELFNGNLALAKG
+540 TVKQLFNGNLALVKG

-561 AAVPGVGELMS
+561 SAVPGVGELMS

-578 TNYKQFNSV
+578 TNYQQFNSV

-610 MLVEQYEVLD
+610 MLVEQYDVLD

-630 EKILDG
+630 AKILDG

-646 LVGGSGKLKDGTN
+646 LVGGSEKLKDGTS

-682 KDGTGEMRDRTS
+682 KDGTGEMRDKTS
-694 GMNSEINEQI
+694 GMDSEIDEQI

-711 TGDPSDIGS
+711 TGDVSDIGS

-733 FVIQTEPIQEPDA
+733 FVIQTEPIQEQDV
-746 PEEEPAAQ
+746 PEEEPAEQ

-771 EK
+771 EN

>member
-15 ACVMAVILSASMTI
+15 ACVMAVILSTSMTI

-70 GQIVDYGRYESLR
+70 GQIVDYGSYESLR

-96 KVTVDAKAGKLY
+96 KITVDAKAGKLY

-118 PWDLSLHYYL
+118 PWDFSLHYYL

-153 NPNCSGAFFENYA
+153 NPDCSGTFFENYA

-197 TYTILPGKEADLA
+197 TYTILPGKEADLT

-226 GVPLSLDIE
+226 GVPLSLNID

-261 LKDGASELKN
+261 LKDGASDLKN

-327 ALKTIQE
+327 ALETIQ
-334 ALKSISASSD
+334 ASLQSISASSD

-364 GGISTLKSGIDQYK
+364 GGISTLKNGIDQYQ

-384 GLKKLQQGNGTA
+384 ELEKLQQGNGSA
-396 IELIDGIIDALN
+396 VEMIDGIIDALN
-408 NVINMLSQIPV
+408 DVIDMLSQSSVSPE
-419 PLEQEVQPPVAQDV
+419 PDAPAQ
-433 PAETT
+433 TM
-438 PLPDVSEE
+438 PLPDISEE
-446 HTEEETQ
+446 HTEEGTQ
-453 QPSEG
+453 QPSEK
-458 ESTDASQDMTS
+458 ESTDNSQDMVP
-469 QEENSQEDSSN
+469 QEENSQEDSLE
-480 TSQNDEDAGAFDE
+480 TSQNSEDAGASDE
-493 LQTEEPAQMTG
+493 LQTDESAQMIG
-504 AESSTDDYYSSG
+504 VESSTDDYYSSG
-516 SSVISQEEI
+516 SSVTSQEEI
-525 QAQVSLLRSL
+525 QAQISLLRDL
-535 IQELE
+535 IQQLE
-540 TVKELFNGNLALAKG
+540 TVKQLFNGNLALVKG

-561 AAVPGVGELMS
+561 SAVPGVGELMS

-578 TNYKQFNSV
+578 TNYQQFNSV

-610 MLVEQYEVLD
+610 MLVEQYDVLD

-630 EKILDG
+630 AKILDG

-646 LVGGSGKLKDGTN
+646 LVGGSEKLKDGTS

-682 KDGTGEMRDRTS
+682 KDGTGEMRDKTS
-694 GMNSEINEQI
+694 GMDSEIDEQI

-711 TGDPSDIGS
+711 TGDVSDIGS

-733 FVIQTEPIQEPDA
+733 FVIQTEPIQEQDV
-746 PEEEPAAQ
+746 PEEEPAEQ

-771 EK
+771 EN

>member
-15 ACVMAVILSASMTI
+15 ACVMAVILSTSMTI

-70 GQIVDYGRYESLR
+70 GQIVDYGSYESLR

-96 KVTVDAKAGKLY
+96 KITVDAKAGKLY

-118 PWDLSLHYYL
+118 PWDFSLHYYL

-153 NPNCSGAFFENYA
+153 NPDCSGTFFENYA

-197 TYTILPGKEADLA
+197 TYTILPGKEADLT

-226 GVPLSLDIE
+226 GVPLSLNID

-261 LKDGASELKN
+261 LKDGASDLKN

-327 ALKTIQE
+327 ALETIQ
-334 ALKSISASSD
+334 ASLQSISASSD

-364 GGISTLKSGIDQYK
+364 GGISTLKSGIDQYQ

-384 GLKKLQQGNGTA
+384 GLEKLQQGNGSA
-396 IELIDGIIDALN
+396 VEMIDGIIDALN
-408 NVINMLSQIPV
+408 DVIDMLSQSSVSPE
-419 PLEQEVQPPVAQDV
+419 PDAPAQ
-433 PAETT
+433 TM

-446 HTEEETQ
+446 HTEEGTQ
-453 QPSEG
+453 QPSEK
-458 ESTDASQDMTS
+458 ESTDNSQDMVP
-469 QEENSQEDSSN
+469 QEENSQEDSLE
-480 TSQNDEDAGAFDE
+480 TSQNSEDAGASDE
-493 LQTEEPAQMTG
+493 LQTDESAQMIG
-504 AESSTDDYYSSG
+504 VESSTDDYYSSG
-516 SSVISQEEI
+516 SSVTSQEEI
-525 QAQVSLLRSL
+525 QAQISLLRDL
-535 IQELE
+535 IQQLE
-540 TVKELFNGNLALAKG
+540 TVKQLFNGNLALVKG

-561 AAVPGVGELMS
+561 SAVPGVGELMS

-578 TNYKQFNSV
+578 TNYQQFNSV

-610 MLVEQYEVLD
+610 MLVEQYDVLD

-630 EKILDG
+630 AKILDG

-646 LVGGSGKLKDGTN
+646 LVGGSEKLKDGTS

-682 KDGTGEMRDRTS
+682 KDGTGEMRDKTS
-694 GMNSEINEQI
+694 GMDSEIDEQI

-711 TGDPSDIGS
+711 TGDVSDIGS

-733 FVIQTEPIQEPDA
+733 FVIQTEPIQEQDV
-746 PEEEPAAQ
+746 PEEEPAEQ

-771 EK
+771 EN

>member
-15 ACVMAVILSASMTI
+15 ACVMAVILSTSMTI

-70 GQIVDYGRYESLR
+70 GQIVDYGSYESLR

-96 KVTVDAKAGKLY
+96 KITVDAKAGKLY

-118 PWDLSLHYYL
+118 PWDFSLHYYL

-153 NPNCSGAFFENYA
+153 NPDCSGTFFENYA

-197 TYTILPGKEADLA
+197 TYTILPGKEADLT

-226 GVPLSLDIE
+226 GVPLSLNID

-261 LKDGASELKN
+261 LKDGASDLKN

-327 ALKTIQE
+327 ALETIQ
-334 ALKSISASSD
+334 ASLQSISASSD

-364 GGISTLKSGIDQYK
+364 GGISTLKSGIDQYQ

-384 GLKKLQQGNGTA
+384 GLEKLQQGNGSA
-396 IELIDGIIDALN
+396 VEIIDGIIDALN
-408 NVINMLSQIPV
+408 DVIDMLSQSSVSPE
-419 PLEQEVQPPVAQDV
+419 PDAPAQ
-433 PAETT
+433 TM

-446 HTEEETQ
+446 HTEEGTQ
-453 QPSEG
+453 QPSEK
-458 ESTDASQDMTS
+458 ESTDNSQDMVP
-469 QEENSQEDSSN
+469 QEENSQEDSLE
-480 TSQNDEDAGAFDE
+480 TSQNSEDAGASDE
-493 LQTEEPAQMTG
+493 LQTDETAQMIG
-504 AESSTDDYYSSG
+504 VESSTDDYYSSG
-516 SSVISQEEI
+516 SSVTSQEKI
-525 QAQVSLLRSL
+525 QAQISLLRDL
-535 IQELE
+535 IQQLE
-540 TVKELFNGNLALAKG
+540 TVKQLFNGNLALVKG

-561 AAVPGVGELMS
+561 SAVPGVGELMS

-578 TNYKQFNSV
+578 TNYQQFNSV

-610 MLVEQYEVLD
+610 MLVEQYDVLD

-630 EKILDG
+630 AKILDG

-646 LVGGSGKLKDGTN
+646 LVGGSEKLKDGTS

-682 KDGTGEMRDRTS
+682 KDGTGEMRDKTS
-694 GMNSEINEQI
+694 GMDSEIDEQI

-711 TGDPSDIGS
+711 TGDVSDIGS

-733 FVIQTEPIQEPDA
+733 FVIQTEPIQEQDVS
-746 PEEEPAAQ
+746 EEEPAEQ

-771 EK
+771 EN

>member
-15 ACVMAVILSASMTI
+15 ACVMAVILSTSMTI

-70 GQIVDYGRYESLR
+70 GQIVDYGSYESLR

-96 KVTVDAKAGKLY
+96 KITVDAKAGKLY

-118 PWDLSLHYYL
+118 PWDFSLHYYL

-153 NPNCSGAFFENYA
+153 NPDCSGTFFENYA

-197 TYTILPGKEADLA
+197 TYTILPGKEADLT

-226 GVPLSLDIE
+226 GVPLSLNID

-261 LKDGASELKN
+261 LKDGASDLKN

-327 ALKTIQE
+327 ALETIQ
-334 ALKSISASSD
+334 ASLQSISASGD

-364 GGISTLKSGIDQYK
+364 GGISTLKSGIDQYQ

-384 GLKKLQQGNGTA
+384 GLEKLQQGNGSA
-396 IELIDGIIDALN
+396 VEMIDGIIDALN
-408 NVINMLSQIPV
+408 DVIDMLSQSSVSPE
-419 PLEQEVQPPVAQDV
+419 PDAPAQ
-433 PAETT
+433 TM

-446 HTEEETQ
+446 HTEEGTQ
-453 QPSEG
+453 QPSEK
-458 ESTDASQDMTS
+458 ESTDNSQDMVP
-469 QEENSQEDSSN
+469 QEENSQEDSLE
-480 TSQNDEDAGAFDE
+480 TSQNSEDAGASDE
-493 LQTEEPAQMTG
+493 LQTDETAQMIG
-504 AESSTDDYYSSG
+504 VESSTDDYYSSG
-516 SSVISQEEI
+516 SSVTSQEKI
-525 QAQVSLLRSL
+525 QAQISLLRDL
-535 IQELE
+535 IQQLE
-540 TVKELFNGNLALAKG
+540 TVKQLFNGNLALVKG

-561 AAVPGVGELMS
+561 SAVPGVGELMS

-578 TNYKQFNSV
+578 TNYQQFNSV

-610 MLVEQYEVLD
+610 MLVEQYDVLD

-630 EKILDG
+630 AKILDG

-646 LVGGSGKLKDGTN
+646 LVGGSEKLKDGTS

-682 KDGTGEMRDRTS
+682 KDGTGEMRDKTS
-694 GMNSEINEQI
+694 GMDSEIDEQI

-711 TGDPSDIGS
+711 TGDVSDIGS

-733 FVIQTEPIQEPDA
+733 FVIQTEPIQEQDV
-746 PEEEPAAQ
+746 PEEEPAEQ

-771 EK
+771 EN

>member
-15 ACVMAVILSASMTI
+15 ACVMAVILSTSMTI

-70 GQIVDYGRYESLR
+70 GQIVDYGSYESLR

-96 KVTVDAKAGKLY
+96 KITVDAKAGKLY

-118 PWDLSLHYYL
+118 PWDFSLHYYL

-153 NPNCSGAFFENYA
+153 NPDCNGTFFENYA

-197 TYTILPGKEADLA
+197 TYTILPGKEADLT

-226 GVPLSLDIE
+226 GVPLSLNID

-261 LKDGASELKN
+261 LKDGASDLKN

-327 ALKTIQE
+327 ALETIQ
-334 ALKSISASSD
+334 ASLQSISASSD

-364 GGISTLKSGIDQYK
+364 GGISTLKNGIDQYQ

-384 GLKKLQQGNGTA
+384 GLEKLQQGNGSA
-396 IELIDGIIDALN
+396 VEMIDGIIDALN
-408 NVINMLSQIPV
+408 DVIDMLSQSSVSPE
-419 PLEQEVQPPVAQDV
+419 PDAPAQ
-433 PAETT
+433 TM
-438 PLPDVSEE
+438 PLPDISEE
-446 HTEEETQ
+446 HTEEGTQ
-453 QPSEG
+453 QPSEK
-458 ESTDASQDMTS
+458 ESTDNSQDMVP
-469 QEENSQEDSSN
+469 QEENSQEDSLE
-480 TSQNDEDAGAFDE
+480 TSQNSEDAGASDE
-493 LQTEEPAQMTG
+493 LQTDESAQMIG
-504 AESSTDDYYSSG
+504 VESSTDDYYSSG
-516 SSVISQEEI
+516 SSVTSQEEI
-525 QAQVSLLRSL
+525 QAQISLLRDL
-535 IQELE
+535 IQQLE
-540 TVKELFNGNLALAKG
+540 TVKQLFNGNLALVKG

-561 AAVPGVGELMS
+561 SAVPGVGELMS

-578 TNYKQFNSV
+578 TNYQQFNSV

-610 MLVEQYEVLD
+610 MLVEQYDVLD

-630 EKILDG
+630 AKILDG

-646 LVGGSGKLKDGTN
+646 LVGGSEKLKDGTS

-682 KDGTGEMRDRTS
+682 KDGTGEMRDKTS
-694 GMNSEINEQI
+694 GMDSEIDEQI

-711 TGDPSDIGS
+711 TGDVSDIGS

-733 FVIQTEPIQEPDA
+733 FVIQTEPIQEQDV
-746 PEEEPAAQ
+746 PEEEPAEQ

-771 EK
+771 EN